1 MAIVNEGIYTITIY
15 EYDVAGNKVSS
26 SVISAKTANPKA
38 EDVSYT
44 PADSNWKVNN
54 VKEALDYFFNK

>member
-1 MAIVNEGIYTITIY
+1 M
-15 EYDVAGNKVSS
+15 YDVAGNKVSS